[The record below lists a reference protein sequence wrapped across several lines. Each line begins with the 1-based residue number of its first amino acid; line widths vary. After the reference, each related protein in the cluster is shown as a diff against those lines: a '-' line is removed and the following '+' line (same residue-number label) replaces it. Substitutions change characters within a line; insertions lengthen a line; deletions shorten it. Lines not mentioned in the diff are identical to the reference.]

1 LTVTPKRQPL
11 LLFISFVL
19 VLSPFGWASAYEAA
33 AGAESP
39 ARQSTIAFTPNLTPL
54 VMTVTLAPT
63 VPAAF
68 TMQASPVP
76 MPPTAVGAVGTP
88 VPVRGLSGG
97 DQTVGYDFIEGS
109 EPPLWRIWFEGREL
123 VVDPSDPS
131 TSALLAAF
139 LDQASLRAQAEA
151 DYESAEKAVDSAS
164 QTAGLGFVGFVAG
177 GVIAGISCAG
187 VPFTFWAMGGTG
199 WTCALGVVGAVA
211 GGGTVLL
218 SLGDRGQAVDDRQDA
233 QERLDKANT
242 ESSNLFD
249 SLEQTTAP

>member
-1 LTVTPKRQPL
+1 MPRRQHL
-11 LLFISFVL
+11 LLFVSFVL
-19 VLSPFGWASAYEAA
+19 VLSPFGWASAYGAT

-151 DYESAEKAVDSAS
+151 DYDTAEEAISIS
-164 QTAGLGFVGFVAG
+164 QVSTVAGL
-177 GVIAGISCAG
+177 
-187 VPFTFWAMGGTG
+187 
-199 WTCALGVVGAVA
+199 VGAVA
-211 GGGTVLL
+211 GGIVAGISCTTAPLTFWLAGGTGWPCA
-218 SLGDRGQAVDDRQDA
+218 LGLVGAGAGLVTTGVSVVQWALADNDRADA
-233 QERLDKANT
+233 SDRLDHANT
-242 ESSNLFD
+242 EATSLFD
-249 SLEQTTAP
+249 SLAQMTAP